1 MLPIAK
7 IAWRYGACTQNGLHK
22 MSCLKVLF
30 KALLS
35 IFWKVMNMNFGY
47 VQWIVVPFI
56 ASPFESQ
63 LVLVSSSSPFFFVCP
78 FSFIPKG
85 ARSLW
90 IYFSCHIHLVIK
102 YQSRFWKLFRLC
114 LLSIC
119 LFKQIEV
126 AQVTN
131 FPKTLS
137 LYQSLMHNKS
147 WVDFEIREG

>member
-1 MLPIAK
+1 
-7 IAWRYGACTQNGLHK
+7 
-22 MSCLKVLF
+22 MSQSIVQGTFEHFLKGDEHEL
-30 KALLS
+30 
-35 IFWKVMNMNFGY
+35 WY
-47 VQWIVVPFI
+47 VQWIVVPLL
-56 ASPFESQ
+56 Q
-63 LVLVSSSSPFFFVCP
+63 VLLSHNLCWSVLPPLFFFVCP

-102 YQSRFWKLFRLC
+102 YPSRFWKLFRLC

-137 LYQSLMHNKS
+137 LYQISYA
-147 WVDFEIREG
+147 

>member
-1 MLPIAK
+1 
-7 IAWRYGACTQNGLHK
+7 
-22 MSCLKVLF
+22 
-30 KALLS
+30 
-35 IFWKVMNMNFGY
+35 
-47 VQWIVVPFI
+47 
-56 ASPFESQ
+56 
-63 LVLVSSSSPFFFVCP
+63 VLVSSSSPFFFVCP

-102 YQSRFWKLFRLC
+102 YPSRFWKLLRLC

-137 LYQSLMHNKS
+137 LYQISYA
-147 WVDFEIREG
+147 